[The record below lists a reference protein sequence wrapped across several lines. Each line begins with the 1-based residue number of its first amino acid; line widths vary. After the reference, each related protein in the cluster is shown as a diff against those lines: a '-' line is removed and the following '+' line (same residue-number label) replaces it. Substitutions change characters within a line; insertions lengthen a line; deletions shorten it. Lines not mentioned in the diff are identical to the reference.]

1 MIAQAGQMVVQF
13 ADNIMVGHLG
23 TEELAGVSFAGNIML
38 IGFVFFICFSHGATP
53 FIGQSFGK
61 GNTREVLKWFKHSHY
76 LNMAVG
82 GLTILLMVLVVPFM
96 DHMGQDP
103 SILVYAREYYWISLA
118 SIIPAIFFFT
128 IKNFSEGIGITKYA
142 MYITLLTNLVNIF
155 LNWLLIYGKWG
166 LPQMGVAGAA
176 TATLISRILCLAI
189 FSYIIGKLPVYTAFT
204 KIKERGK
211 LEWSAFKQLI
221 STSLPIGLQGLFEVT
236 SFSLCAIMA
245 GWISK
250 EAIAGYQITN
260 IMCTLSFLIAE
271 GLGVAATINVSHSF
285 GQGNIAA
292 ARKSGFAATHLAIIF
307 MGIAGILYTLFRKQ
321 IPYIFTDDPAVAGF
335 ASGMLIIA
343 ALFQIFDATQMA
355 GFAALR
361 GLKDVKIP
369 FLYSFTAYYII
380 GLPSAY
386 AITFMLDAGAN
397 GIWIGLALGLLTV
410 AILSQIRFGKLTSTK
425 LCSTKER

>member
-211 LEWSAFKQLI
+211 LEWSAFRQLI

-236 SFSLCAIMA
+236 SFSICAIMA

-361 GLKDVKIP
+361 GLKDVNIP
-369 FLYSFTAYYII
+369 FLYSFAAYYII

-397 GIWIGLALGLLTV
+397 GIWIGLALGLFTV

-425 LCSTKER
+425 LCSTKGR

>member
-61 GNTREVLKWFKHSHY
+61 GNTREVLKWFRHSHY

-176 TATLISRILCLAI
+176 TATLISRVLCLAI

-211 LEWSAFKQLI
+211 LEWSAFRQLI

>member
-211 LEWSAFKQLI
+211 LEWSAFRQLI

>member
-1 MIAQAGQMVVQF
+1 
-13 ADNIMVGHLG
+13 
-23 TEELAGVSFAGNIML
+23 ML
-38 IGFVFFICFSHGATP
+38 ISFVFFICFSHGATP

-61 GNTREVLKWFKHSHY
+61 GNTREVLKWFRHSHY
-76 LNMAVG
+76 LNMAIG
-82 GLTILLMVLVVPFM
+82 GLTILLMALVVPFM

-176 TATLISRILCLAI
+176 TATLISRVLCLAI

-211 LEWSAFKQLI
+211 LEWSAFRQLI

-236 SFSLCAIMA
+236 SFSICAIMA

-292 ARKSGFAATHLAIIF
+292 ARKSGFAATHLAIVF

-321 IPYIFTDDPAVAGF
+321 IPYIFTA
-335 ASGMLIIA
+335 
-343 ALFQIFDATQMA
+343 
-355 GFAALR
+355 
-361 GLKDVKIP
+361 
-369 FLYSFTAYYII
+369 
-380 GLPSAY
+380 
-386 AITFMLDAGAN
+386 
-397 GIWIGLALGLLTV
+397 
-410 AILSQIRFGKLTSTK
+410 
-425 LCSTKER
+425 

>member
-61 GNTREVLKWFKHSHY
+61 GNTREVLKWFRHSHY
-76 LNMAVG
+76 INMAIG
-82 GLTILLMVLVVPFM
+82 GLTILLMALVVPFM

-211 LEWSAFKQLI
+211 LEWSAFRQLI

-369 FLYSFTAYYII
+369 FLYSFAAYYII

>member
-1 MIAQAGQMVVQF
+1 MDKQG
-13 ADNIMVGHLG
+13 
-23 TEELAGVSFAGNIML
+23 GN
-38 IGFVFFICFSHGATP
+38 C
-53 FIGQSFGK
+53 
-61 GNTREVLKWFKHSHY
+61 
-76 LNMAVG
+76 
-82 GLTILLMVLVVPFM
+82 
-96 DHMGQDP
+96 
-103 SILVYAREYYWISLA
+103 
-118 SIIPAIFFFT
+118 
-128 IKNFSEGIGITKYA
+128 
-142 MYITLLTNLVNIF
+142 
-155 LNWLLIYGKWG
+155 WL
-166 LPQMGVAGAA
+166 
-176 TATLISRILCLAI
+176 S
-189 FSYIIGKLPVYTAFT
+189 
-204 KIKERGK
+204 
-211 LEWSAFKQLI
+211 
-221 STSLPIGLQGLFEVT
+221 
-236 SFSLCAIMA
+236 
-245 GWISK
+245 
-250 EAIAGYQITN
+250 
-260 IMCTLSFLIAE
+260 E

-369 FLYSFTAYYII
+369 FLYSFAAYYII

-397 GIWIGLALGLLTV
+397 GIWIGLALGLFTV

>member
-211 LEWSAFKQLI
+211 LEWSAFRQLI

-361 GLKDVKIP
+361 GLKDVNIP
-369 FLYSFTAYYII
+369 FLYSFAAYYII

>member
-1 MIAQAGQMVVQF
+1 MVVQF

-61 GNTREVLKWFKHSHY
+61 GNTREVLKWFRHSHY

-82 GLTILLMVLVVPFM
+82 GLTILLLVLVVPFM

-176 TATLISRILCLAI
+176 TATLISRVLCLAI

-211 LEWSAFKQLI
+211 LEWSAFRQLI

>member
-142 MYITLLTNLVNIF
+142 MYITLLTNLLNIF

-176 TATLISRILCLAI
+176 TATLISRVLCLAI

-211 LEWSAFKQLI
+211 LEWSAFRQLI